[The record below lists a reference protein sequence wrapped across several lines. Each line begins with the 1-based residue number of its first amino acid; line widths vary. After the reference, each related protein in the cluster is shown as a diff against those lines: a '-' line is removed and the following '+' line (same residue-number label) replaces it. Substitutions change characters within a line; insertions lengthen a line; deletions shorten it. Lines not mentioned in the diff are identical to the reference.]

1 MVNVKI
7 NAFQQVAR
15 QRNTHFLRT
24 PEAPTDIRVHQRPNA
39 ACVFRIGKVS
49 SKFACDRNGCTTFGQ
64 NLDVGLYGRFCHLN
78 GILLILSCRK
88 TSRQIR
94 HLNTPGTFTVTGRD
108 CDWIEH
114 LDHPLEHAALLIVR
128 ELKG

>member
-7 NAFQQVAR
+7 NALKQVAR

-39 ACVFRIGKVS
+39 ACVFRIGEVS
-49 SKFACDRNGCTTFGQ
+49 SRFPSDRNGCTTFRQ
-64 NLDVGLYGRFCHLN
+64 NFDVGLYGRFCHLN
-78 GILLILSCRK
+78 GILLIISGRK
-88 TSRQIR
+88 TSWQIR
-94 HLNTPGTFTVTGRD
+94 HLNTPGTLTVTGRD

-114 LDHPLEHAALLIVR
+114 LDNPLEHAALLIVR
-128 ELKG
+128 EIKG

>member
-7 NAFQQVAR
+7 NALKQVAR

-39 ACVFRIGKVS
+39 ACVFRIGEVS
-49 SKFACDRNGCTTFGQ
+49 SRFPSDRNGCTTFRQ
-64 NLDVGLYGRFCHLN
+64 NFDVGLYGRFCHLN
-78 GILLILSCRK
+78 GILLIISGRK
-88 TSRQIR
+88 TSWQIR
-94 HLNTPGTFTVTGRD
+94 HLNTPGTLTVTGRD

-114 LDHPLEHAALLIVR
+114 LDNPLEHVALLIVR
-128 ELKG
+128 EIKG